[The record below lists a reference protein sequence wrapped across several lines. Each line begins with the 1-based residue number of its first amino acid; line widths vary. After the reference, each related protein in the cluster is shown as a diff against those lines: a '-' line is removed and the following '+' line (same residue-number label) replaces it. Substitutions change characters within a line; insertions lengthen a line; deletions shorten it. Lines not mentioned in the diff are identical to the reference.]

1 MAETT
6 HDASL
11 TDDGFHEIQLSGK
24 QLVFL
29 FMMATVVL
37 VATFLLGVQ
46 VGRSVRGEH
55 GLDVATAEA
64 LSAAVAPPSA
74 STPSQPAASAS
85 AGPPSAEPPS
95 PAQEPDDE
103 LSYAKRLQGDNAPA
117 EKLKTPSAS
126 NDSPGKNE
134 KNEKHDS
141 APPKATGA
149 PAKAASAPA
158 KTPSAPAKA
167 ATASPTPA
175 VAPPTPATASA
186 APSAAPPKPWAQPA
200 QSPSTP
206 AASGRPGAWVV
217 QLQALKNRGEATDIA
232 GRLAA
237 KGFPAFVL
245 DPVPGEP
252 VYYRVQVGGYA
263 DRPQADQVARQLEK
277 DEHYKPY
284 VHRR

>member
-1 MAETT
+1 VADTT
-6 HDASL
+6 HDVSL
-11 TDDGFHEIQLSGK
+11 TDDGFHEIQLGGK

-46 VGRSVRGEH
+46 VGRSVRGDRALEA
-55 GLDVATAEA
+55 ATTEA
-64 LSAAVAPPSA
+64 LSAAPAPPAA
-74 STPSQPAASAS
+74 SPRSQPAASS
-85 AGPPSAEPPS
+85 GPPSAEPPS

-103 LSYAKRLQGDNAPA
+103 LSYAKRLQGDNPPA

-126 NDSPGKNE
+126 DESSTKTE
-134 KNEKHDS
+134 S
-141 APPKATGA
+141 APSKAT
-149 PAKAASAPA
+149 
-158 KTPSAPAKA
+158 SAPAKA
-167 ATASPTPA
+167 PAAAPKPAAAAPKPAAT
-175 VAPPTPATASA
+175 PPNPATSETRPA
-186 APSAAPPKPWAQPA
+186 AAPPNPANAQPT
-200 QSPSTP
+200 QSPSAP
-206 AASGRPGAWVV
+206 AASGQPGAWVV
-217 QLQALKNRGEATDIA
+217 QLQALKNRAEAADIV

-245 DPVPGEP
+245 DPVPGDP

-284 VHRR
+284 VRRR